1 MYKAYC
7 LFELS
12 GCMCVACL
20 NYQVSVELLY
30 HKLSSFSYQVSG
42 FDNKP
47 SGIRFQFDITLTSTS
62 LRQQTFTTIHKFQ
75 FNHHFNNKPYNY
87 LLHKFQFDI
96 NHTTISSTNN
106 LTNQFDNT
114 YNNQQI
120 SSATDTTPSTTH
132 TATSQTT
139 NSVEAK
145 YAFAVSS
152 TIAPHSSA
160 IAVSLSRM
168 ASLSPSCTSFS
179 RCKSTTKFKQTSS
192 TTAV

>member
-75 FNHHFNNKPYNY
+75 FNHHSTT
-87 LLHKFQFDI
+87 
-96 NHTTISSTNN
+96 NHTTIYYTNFSSTSIIQPSVRQTT
-106 LTNQFDNT
+106 L
-114 YNNQQI
+114 QI
-120 SSATDTTPSTTH
+120 SSTTH
-132 TATSQTT
+132 TTISKLVRPLIQRRRQHIQLHHKQQTQSKP
-139 NSVEAK
+139 NM
-145 YAFAVSS
+145 
-152 TIAPHSSA
+152 
-160 IAVSLSRM
+160 L
-168 ASLSPSCTSFS
+168 LQSPYLLLQSPLQLHHIPLQLQSPYPEW
-179 RCKSTTKFKQTSS
+179 R
-192 TTAV
+192 A